1 LPSLFTWKGRIKNFL
16 ACVFYRTGILFLLD
30 RILLKDRCVVLA
42 YHRVCDERGGGI
54 PAEEGMTVTPETF
67 EEHLKYLTARYRIIS
82 LEEFLSSLSVGR
94 PLGKVCLLTFDD
106 GWLDNY
112 ENAFPLLR
120 KYNVPA
126 TFFLTTNY
134 IGTRDW
140 FWPEK
145 VNYILSHSQPL
156 SPEFC
161 RTEEARQAA
170 RIFRSSAHNPAE
182 GIHETIAFLK
192 QFPAGTIEEVIED
205 LLRASGM
212 ETLPRLR
219 AMLDWSE
226 VCHMA
231 RHGISFGSHTKSH
244 AILTQV
250 QDPKE
255 IEQEILGSRHAITE
269 RTGKAPAAFCFPNG
283 DYDDSLLRTVR
294 DSGYTAAFIGQRG
307 TVVAHDDPY
316 RLKRIMIHQAA
327 APNRARLAC
336 RILFPWF

>member
-1 LPSLFTWKGRIKNFL
+1 
-16 ACVFYRTGILFLLD
+16 
-30 RILLKDRCVVLA
+30 
-42 YHRVCDERGGGI
+42 
-54 PAEEGMTVTPETF
+54 
-67 EEHLKYLTARYRIIS
+67 
-82 LEEFLSSLSVGR
+82 
-94 PLGKVCLLTFDD
+94 
-106 GWLDNY
+106 
-112 ENAFPLLR
+112 
-120 KYNVPA
+120 
-126 TFFLTTNY
+126 
-134 IGTRDW
+134 
-140 FWPEK
+140 

-255 IEQEILGSRHAITE
+255 IEQENPRIEACDNGANGQGSR
-269 RTGKAPAAFCFPNG
+269 
-283 DYDDSLLRTVR
+283 
-294 DSGYTAAFIGQRG
+294 
-307 TVVAHDDPY
+307 
-316 RLKRIMIHQAA
+316 RL
-327 APNRARLAC
+327 
-336 RILFPWF
+336 LFPERRL